1 MQIDCIGTKFDS
13 IIYLSSD
20 IDNVLKEQKSK
31 RTLISNEYIDFL
43 RDKIQKFYKDHILR
57 CEFYSNSRNKFT
69 NRNSITEQDTK
80 TTVEDIHRNIKQTI
94 CTHNKWLIDYVKN
107 MPFFKSLNDVDFA
120 TITYFGQFI
129 VFALKAAQFKSNEK
143 CYSIIANDMWFSRE
157 RMNMFLGELSSNMLM
172 SLHQSINKLNLTE
185 RETALLYLFIL
196 TQCDG
201 LILFHFIPTYVEL
214 KF

>member
-31 RTLISNEYIDFL
+31 RTLISKEYIDFL

-80 TTVEDIHRNIKQTI
+80 TPLEDIHRNIKQTI

-107 MPFFKSLNDVDFA
+107 MPFL
-120 TITYFGQFI
+120 
-129 VFALKAAQFKSNEK
+129 
-143 CYSIIANDMWFSRE
+143 FSFVIKIS
-157 RMNMFLGELSSNMLM
+157 FL
-172 SLHQSINKLNLTE
+172 
-185 RETALLYLFIL
+185 Y
-196 TQCDG
+196 
-201 LILFHFIPTYVEL
+201 
-214 KF
+214 